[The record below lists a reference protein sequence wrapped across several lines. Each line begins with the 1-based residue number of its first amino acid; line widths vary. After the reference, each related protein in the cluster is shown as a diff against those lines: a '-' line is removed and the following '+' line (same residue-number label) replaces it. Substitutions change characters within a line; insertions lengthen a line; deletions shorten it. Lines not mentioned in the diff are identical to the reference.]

1 MAKLK
6 TAYLYTN
13 ERKEKPNQP
22 DYNLQLI
29 YDDDSKAYMGAWK
42 ADPGKKYLMSF
53 KYSDPDYKKNDP
65 ATEKKKDDYP
75 F

>member
-53 KYSDPDYKKNDP
+53 KYSDPDYKKNET
-65 ATEKKKDDYP
+65 ATGEDKLP